1 MPVLIF
7 FIYLTVILLCLY
19 LLLINV
25 YLYWFSKLKVFNPA
39 STKPSTTFS
48 IIIPARNEEQN
59 IEACIQT
66 ILNNDYPKNLFEI
79 IVADD
84 FSTDATPGIVQRLQ
98 KTFSNIQLIRLKNLI
113 DENINS
119 YKKRAIELAILQSK
133 YDWIVTTDADC
144 IVPQSWLHL
153 FDAYIQKNE
162 RVFIAAPVMFHC
174 DNSFLSVFQCLDF
187 LSLQGITA
195 ASVYA
200 GAHSMCNGANLAYKK
215 TVFYEVDGFKNADH
229 IASGD
234 DMLLMHKIKMKYP
247 ELTGYLFSDKAIVT
261 TAPMHDWKSFL
272 NQRIRW
278 ASKATSYKD
287 KRVFFVLLL
296 VYFTNLFLLIL
307 FIICCFRPQLFPI
320 WLLFILTKALF
331 EMPFMYN
338 VAKFFS
344 LQRLM
349 IWFILMQP
357 FHIVYTVISGWLG
370 RFGTYRWKGRKV
382 K

>member
-7 FIYLTVILLCLY
+7 FVYLTVILLCLY

-25 YLYWFSKLKVFNPA
+25 YLYWFSKLKVFNLT

-84 FSTDATPGIVQRLQ
+84 FSTDATPEIVQRLQ

-162 RVFIAAPVMFHC
+162 RVFYFIQVQ
-174 DNSFLSVFQCLDF
+174 S
-187 LSLQGITA
+187 
-195 ASVYA
+195 
-200 GAHSMCNGANLAYKK
+200 KK
-215 TVFYEVDGFKNADH
+215 
-229 IASGD
+229 
-234 DMLLMHKIKMKYP
+234 M
-247 ELTGYLFSDKAIVT
+247 
-261 TAPMHDWKSFL
+261 
-272 NQRIRW
+272 
-278 ASKATSYKD
+278 
-287 KRVFFVLLL
+287 
-296 VYFTNLFLLIL
+296 
-307 FIICCFRPQLFPI
+307 
-320 WLLFILTKALF
+320 
-331 EMPFMYN
+331 N
-338 VAKFFS
+338 V
-344 LQRLM
+344 
-349 IWFILMQP
+349 
-357 FHIVYTVISGWLG
+357 
-370 RFGTYRWKGRKV
+370 
-382 K
+382 